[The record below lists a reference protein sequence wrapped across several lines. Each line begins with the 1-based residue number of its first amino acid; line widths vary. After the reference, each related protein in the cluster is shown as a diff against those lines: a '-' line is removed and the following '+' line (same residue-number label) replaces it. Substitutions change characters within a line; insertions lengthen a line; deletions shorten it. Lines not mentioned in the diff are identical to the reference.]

1 MNTVRRPVHAARCS
15 DPSAMVQP
23 GRNKSHTALRCAAL
37 AWALLGLAGCAQKSY
52 VVLLQD
58 PQGGTGQVLVQ
69 GRAGQQTLRQA
80 GYAADL
86 DGARPPAPVDPKRF
100 EADFAA
106 VLAARA
112 PLPERYVL
120 YFEAGG
126 TTLTAQSQVD
136 LARILQDVRT
146 RPVAD
151 VAVIGHTDTV
161 GKPDANYE
169 LGLQRA
175 QGLAEHLQ
183 QQGLQP
189 FSLSVESH
197 GERNPLVSTPDE
209 TDEARNRRVEVW
221 VR

>member
-1 MNTVRRPVHAARCS
+1 MSTVRTFDAAKAPRGEGARGS
-15 DPSAMVQP
+15 KRRRAVWR
-23 GRNKSHTALRCAAL
+23 GAAWVLALF
-37 AWALLGLAGCAQKSY
+37 GLVGCAQKSY

-69 GRAGQQTLRQA
+69 GRAGQQTLSQA

-86 DGARPPAPVDPKRF
+86 DGATAPAPVDPKRF

-126 TTLTAQSQVD
+126 TTLTAESQAD
-136 LARILQDVRT
+136 LARILQDVRS

-151 VAVIGHTDTV
+151 VAVIGHTDSV
-161 GKPDANYE
+161 GKAEANHA
-169 LGLQRA
+169 LGLKRA
-175 QGLAEHLQ
+175 QGLADQLQ

-189 FSLSVESH
+189 FALTVESH

-209 TDEARNRRVEVW
+209 TDEPRNRRVEVW